1 VKMASTW
8 GDVDIFAPS
17 TKLVFEILAHKSVRP
32 VLEGIPAGLGVGP
45 IDPWSEG
52 WGGYL
57 DSPTSLDPSIT
68 NRELLLRYVLSR
80 SIVDQGSDIPGV
92 ELWHRQLVERT
103 YADGIYWLHRPQAML
118 DRYADVL
125 THAEV
130 IKGEVVQERAEVW
143 AAVSEG
149 RKAGAYTPF
158 TVDGLRGNPAAHW
171 FLSARV
177 APALWLALAF
187 PGGMVECVFEGA
199 QQMRPIEMARRLRNA
214 PKYGLGFCL
223 GDKAADLFVKWSIG
237 TLNLGAGMPGV
248 QWTPADTA
256 IPMDQRIGR
265 VMMRSGFMQELYGV
279 SRLMMNKVPFTARP
293 NAGPKPIAAED
304 PLPEGTWHLTVMNFR
319 RHAKVHGK
327 EAKIWFTNLSEDL
340 NIVPEKGIPPQEA
353 LSLLCRGYNIETNE
367 DLTPVHLDDFFM
379 EIAGKWCLDDNP
391 KCGECVLRHACLAN
405 NDPAMANLKNYIT

>member
-8 GDVDIFAPS
+8 GDVDVFAPS

-92 ELWHRQLVERT
+92 ELWHRELVERT
-103 YADGIYWLHRPQAML
+103 YAEGIYWLHRPESL
-118 DRYADVL
+118 LENYAKVL
-125 THAEV
+125 EYAEV
-130 IKGEVVQERAEVW
+130 IKEEVIQERAGEW

-158 TVDGLRGNPAAHW
+158 TVEGLRGRPASHW

-187 PGGMVECVFEGA
+187 PGGMVQCVFEGA
-199 QQMRPIEMARRLRNA
+199 DRMRPVQMARRLRNA

-237 TLNLGAGMPGV
+237 TLNLCAGMPDV
-248 QWTPADTA
+248 LWTPADTA

-265 VMMRSGFMQELYGV
+265 VMMRAGFMQELYGV
-279 SRLMMNKVPFTARP
+279 SRLMMTKVPFTPRP
-293 NAGPKPIAAED
+293 NAGPKPQSAHD
-304 PLPEGTWHLTVMNFR
+304 PLPSGTWHLTVMNFR
-319 RHAKVHGK
+319 RNATIRDQRVKDWFESVSK
-327 EAKIWFTNLSEDL
+327 ES
-340 NIVPEKGIPPQEA
+340 NIVPEKGFRPQEA
-353 LSLLCRGYNIETNE
+353 LALLCRGYNAEMKE

-391 KCGECVLRHACLAN
+391 KCGECVLRDACLAN